1 MPLRKDRGRSL
12 APPLFYALVLLL
24 WAGGAAVSQG
34 PRPPIRLEVGPAQIA
49 LLDRSRGDTL
59 RYALAGDTLTVDVL
73 VNGGRGQAL
82 TGVEFYLR
90 FEPGFLTP
98 VDADTGAS
106 GVQPVRSGGLIR
118 GAQVIINAFNVEDA
132 NRYRGIHYAEGL
144 LSGSATAD
152 SGRVGSVVFRMLK
165 PIPAGGDVTVSVEG
179 DTALFRSSYQVH
191 TAIGRTFP
199 LRPRNALHLTAL
211 PPVLRLPASLT
222 VRADSSLTLDLNS
235 LATDAEF
242 GGRQVRWAVS
252 ARDSG
257 VVVTLNEEARTARI
271 APRRTFAGAT
281 VLTFTATN
289 PAGASAK
296 GEVALQV
303 TPPNRPPVISPQ
315 FPSEVRLTNG
325 RSEPISLLLY
335 VTDPEVT
342 IFLLRWS
349 FTGQRAVTP
358 AVDINAALT
367 ITAPASW
374 AGQERVTL
382 TARDPE
388 GASASVTFTVI
399 GAGLPGDFNGD
410 GAVNFDDF
418 FAFAG
423 AFGTAQGQAGFDAK
437 LDMDRDGRVDLD
449 DFFLFAEAFGKGR

>member
-1 MPLRKDRGRSL
+1 MGRLCFPPSSTRGGVCSVLL
-12 APPLFYALVLLL
+12 ALLLLVLPD
-24 WAGGAAVSQG
+24 AGAQ

-59 RYALAGDTLTVDVL
+59 RYALAGDTLVVDVL

-90 FEPGFLTP
+90 FDAGFLTP
-98 VDADTGAS
+98 VDADTEAS
-106 GVQPVRSGGLIR
+106 GVQPVRPGGLIR
-118 GAQVIINAFNVEDA
+118 GAQVITNAFNVEDS

-144 LSGSATAD
+144 LSGTTTAD
-152 SGRVGSVVFRMLK
+152 SGRVGSVTFRMLK
-165 PIPAGGDVTVSVEG
+165 SIPPGGDVTVAVEG
-179 DTALFRSSYQVH
+179 DTVIFRSSYQVH

-199 LRPRNALHLTAL
+199 LRPRNVLHLTAL

-222 VRADSSLTLDLNS
+222 VRADSSLTMDLNP

-252 ARDSG
+252 VRDSG
-257 VVVTLNEEARTARI
+257 VVVTVNDEARTARI
-271 APRRTFAGAT
+271 APRRTFAGST
-281 VLTFTATN
+281 VLTFVVTN

-296 GEVALQV
+296 GDVTLQV
-303 TPPNRPPVISPQ
+303 IPPNRPPVISPQ
-315 FPSEVRLTNG
+315 FPAEVRLTNG

-342 IFLLRWS
+342 TFLLRWT
-349 FTGQRAVTP
+349 FTGQQAVTP
-358 AVDINAALT
+358 GVDINNILT

-388 GASASVTFTVI
+388 GASASVIFTVI
-399 GAGLPGDFNGD
+399 GAGLPGDFDGN

-423 AFGTAQGQAGFDAK
+423 AFGTAQGQAGFDARF
-437 LDMDRDGRVDLD
+437 DMDRSGRVDLD
-449 DFFLFAEAFGKGR
+449 DFFLFAEVFGRTR